1 MGNRVLYKYLDA
13 DGARKMLENSNL
25 QFTNAT
31 RLNDPFDCHP
41 SLLDYSNV
49 PPEKTRVWDKDTVMG
64 IEFNRSYRLR
74 DSTWICSLSKVH
86 NSLLMWSY
94 YGSHK
99 GVCFGIDIE
108 KAKAYLRRVHCQIMI
123 GAYEWEVQYRDIIE
137 KPDFFH
143 EFMDYLQY
151 QVSTKAKAWE
161 HEQEVR
167 LALFDP
173 SPIRTAC
180 RLPYKTKDG
189 ERIDCREIRF
199 YPEIGKECFD
209 SIYLGINIEKEDKE
223 KIIRTAKNLN
233 PEIHVFQMIPDPDA
247 FRVKE
252 ILI

>member
-1 MGNRVLYKYLDA
+1 MSRILYKYLDA
-13 DGARKMLENSNL
+13 DGGIKMLEKSNL
-25 QFTNAT
+25 QFTNST

-41 SLLDYSNV
+41 SLMDYSNV
-49 PPEKTRVWDKDTVMG
+49 HSENKIAWEKEFVRDMA
-64 IEFNRSYRLR
+64 FNRNERLR
-74 DSTWICSLSKVH
+74 DSVWICSLSKVY

-94 YGSHK
+94 YCSHK
-99 GVCFGIDIE
+99 GVCIGIDME
-108 KAKAYLRRVHCQIMI
+108 KAKANLSEVYCQIMM

-137 KPDFFH
+137 KPDYFH
-143 EFMDYLQY
+143 EFRDYLQY
-151 QVSTKAKAWE
+151 QISTKAKEWA

-167 LALFDP
+167 LALFNP

-180 RLPYKTKDG
+180 GLPDIKKYGDT
-189 ERIDCREIRF
+189 IDWKEIRF